1 MSEFRGVYP
10 AIITPMTASGDLNE
24 EAFRVVYEGN
34 VRAGAHGFWVAGGT
48 GESVYLTEAENNRV
62 AEIAADQNGG
72 RVKNIMHV
80 GAATTAQAARQA
92 EHAAKAGVEAI
103 CAVPPFF
110 YGVEDEAIVEYYRV
124 VGNCRR
130 SATLCL
136 QSPPRHRGRYRPGTH
151 GEDSGR
157 RPSAE
162 GTEALFDRVPQR
174 RNAYVEMGLDCF
186 IGSSLLMAPALAV
199 GAVGCIDGPLCIVP
213 ELWVDIWNAHSA
225 GDGEA
230 ALAAQRRATEFV
242 TLSRTIPFPA
252 GFKTLCTA
260 RFASRVCGD
269 PRPPFPPAS
278 EEEKT
283 CHRSRPRGLRAG
295 LIPNRTGSP

>member
-1 MSEFRGVYP
+1 MSDFTGVYP
-10 AIITPMTASGDLNE
+10 AIITPMTAAGDLNE

-48 GESVYLTEAENNRV
+48 GESVYLTEAENNRI
-62 AEIAADQNGG
+62 AEMAADQNGG

-80 GAATTAQAARQA
+80 GAATTTQAARQA

-124 VGNCRR
+124 VG
-130 SATLCL
+130 SAADL
-136 QSPPRHRGRYRPGTH
+136 P
-151 GEDSGR
+151 
-157 RPSAE
+157 
-162 GTEALFDRVPQR
+162 LFAYNLPHATGVDIVPELMAKIQDKVPQLR
-174 RNAYVEMGLDCF
+174 GLKHSSTEFHNVAAYVEMGLDCF

-213 ELWVDIWNAHSA
+213 ELWVDIWNAHRA

-230 ALAAQRRATEFV
+230 ALVAQRRATEFV

-252 GFKTLCTA
+252 GFKTLCEA
-260 RFASRVCGD
+260 RFEIECGD
-269 PRPPFPPAS
+269 PRPPFSSAS
-278 EEEKT
+278 EEQKMGLVAT
-283 CHRSRPRGLRAG
+283 ARSQGWLD
-295 LIPNRTGSP
+295 L

>member
-1 MSEFRGVYP
+1 MSDFTGVYP
-10 AIITPMTASGDLNE
+10 AIITPMTAAGDLNE

-48 GESVYLTEAENNRV
+48 GESVYLTETENNRI

-92 EHAAKAGVEAI
+92 EHAAKTGVEAI

-110 YGVEDEAIVEYYRV
+110 YGVEDDAIVEYYRV
-124 VGNCRR
+124 VGAAADLPLFAYNLPH
-130 SATLCL
+130 ATGVDIDPELMAKI
-136 QSPPRHRGRYRPGTH
+136 Q
-151 GEDSGR
+151 DK
-157 RPSAE
+157 
-162 GTEALFDRVPQR
+162 VPQLR
-174 RNAYVEMGLDCF
+174 GLKHSSSEFHNVAAFVGMGLDCF

-199 GAVGCIDGPLCIVP
+199 GAVGCIDGPLCILP
-213 ELWVDIWNAHSA
+213 ELWVDIWNAHRA
-225 GDGEA
+225 EDGEA

-252 GFKTLCTA
+252 CFKTLCEA
-260 RFASRVCGD
+260 RFGIECGD

-278 EEEKT
+278 EEQKM
-283 CHRSRPRGLRAG
+283 G
-295 LIPNRTGSP
+295 LIANARSQGWLDP

>member
-1 MSEFRGVYP
+1 MSDFTGVYP
-10 AIITPMTASGDLNE
+10 AIITPMTAAGDLNE

-48 GESVYLTEAENNRV
+48 GESVYLTEAENNRI

-92 EHAAKAGVEAI
+92 EHATKVGVEAI

-124 VGNCRR
+124 VG
-130 SATLCL
+130 SAADL
-136 QSPPRHRGRYRPGTH
+136 P
-151 GEDSGR
+151 
-157 RPSAE
+157 
-162 GTEALFDRVPQR
+162 LFAYNLPHATGVDIVPELMAKIQDKVPQLR
-174 RNAYVEMGLDCF
+174 GLKHSSTEFHNVATYVEMGLDCF
-186 IGSSLLMAPALAV
+186 IGSSLLMAPALAI

-213 ELWVDIWNAHSA
+213 ELWVDIWNAHRE

-252 GFKTLCTA
+252 GFKTLCQA
-260 RFASRVCGD
+260 RFEIECGD
-269 PRPPFPPAS
+269 PRPPFSPAS
-278 EEEKT
+278 EEQKMGLVT
-283 CHRSRPRGLRAG
+283 TARSQGWLDP
-295 LIPNRTGSP
+295 

>member
-1 MSEFRGVYP
+1 MSEFTGVYP
-10 AIITPMTASGDLNE
+10 AIVTPMNAAGDLNE

-48 GESVYLTEAENNRV
+48 GESVYLTEAENNRI
-62 AEIAADQNGG
+62 AEIAVDQNGG

-92 EHAAKAGVEAI
+92 EHAAKAGVDAI

-124 VGNCRR
+124 VG
-130 SATLCL
+130 SAADL
-136 QSPPRHRGRYRPGTH
+136 P
-151 GEDSGR
+151 
-157 RPSAE
+157 
-162 GTEALFDRVPQR
+162 LFAYNLPHATGVDIVPELMAKIQDGVPQLR
-174 RNAYVEMGLDCF
+174 GLKHSSSEFHAVAAYVGMGLDCF

-213 ELWVDIWNAHSA
+213 ELWVDIWNAHRA

-230 ALAAQRRATEFV
+230 TLAAQRRATEFV

-252 GFKTLCTA
+252 GFKALCGA
-260 RFASRVCGD
+260 RFGVDCGD

-278 EEEKT
+278 EEQKT
-283 CHRSRPRGLRAG
+283 GLLETAKSQG
-295 LIPNRTGSP
+295 WLDL

>member
-1 MSEFRGVYP
+1 MSEFEGVYP
-10 AIITPMTASGDLNE
+10 AIITPMTSNGGLNE
-24 EAFRVVYEGN
+24 EAFRIVYEGN

-48 GESVYLTEAENNRV
+48 GESVYLTEAENNRIS
-62 AEIAADQNGG
+62 EIAADQNGG

-110 YGVEDEAIVEYYRV
+110 YGVEDYAIVEYYRV
-124 VGNCRR
+124 VGAAADLPLFAYNLPH
-130 SATLCL
+130 ATGVDIVPELMAKI
-136 QSPPRHRGRYRPGTH
+136 QDG
-151 GEDSGR
+151 
-157 RPSAE
+157 
-162 GTEALFDRVPQR
+162 VPQLR
-174 RNAYVEMGLDCF
+174 GLKHSSTEFHNVASYVAMGLDCF

-213 ELWVDIWNAHSA
+213 ELWVDIWNAHGA
-225 GDGEA
+225 GDGKA
-230 ALAAQRRATEFV
+230 AQAAQRRATEFV

-252 GFKTLCTA
+252 CFKTLCEA
-260 RFASRVCGD
+260 RFGVECGD

-278 EEEKT
+278 EEQK
-283 CHRSRPRGLRAG
+283 RV
-295 LIPNRTGSP
+295 LIATAKSQGWLDS

>member
-1 MSEFRGVYP
+1 MSDFRGVYP
-10 AIITPMTASGDLNE
+10 AIVTPMTAVGDLNE

-34 VRAGAHGFWVAGGT
+34 VRAGAHGFWIAGGT
-48 GESVYLTEAENNRV
+48 GESVYLTEAENNRI
-62 AEIAADQNGG
+62 AEIAADQNDG

-124 VGNCRR
+124 VGNAADLPLFAYNLPH
-130 SATLCL
+130 ATGVDIIPDLMAKI
-136 QSPPRHRGRYRPGTH
+136 Q
-151 GEDSGR
+151 DK
-157 RPSAE
+157 
-162 GTEALFDRVPQR
+162 VPQLR
-174 RNAYVEMGLDCF
+174 GLKHSSTEFHNVATYVEMGLDCF
-186 IGSSLLMAPALAV
+186 IGSSLLMAPALAI

-213 ELWVDIWNAHSA
+213 ELWVDIWNAHCA

-230 ALAAQRRATEFV
+230 ALTAQRRATEFV

-252 GFKTLCTA
+252 GFKTLCAA
-260 RFASRVCGD
+260 RYGVDCGD

-278 EEEKT
+278 EGQKT
-283 CHRSRPRGLRAG
+283 G
-295 LIPNRTGSP
+295 LIAAAKSQGWLDS

>member
-1 MSEFRGVYP
+1 MSDFTGVYP
-10 AIITPMTASGDLNE
+10 AIITPMTAAGDLNE

-48 GESVYLTEAENNRV
+48 GESVYLTEAENNRI

-92 EHAAKAGVEAI
+92 EHAARAGVEAI

-124 VGNCRR
+124 VGNAADLPLFAYNLPH
-130 SATLCL
+130 ATGVDIVPELMAKI
-136 QSPPRHRGRYRPGTH
+136 Q
-151 GEDSGR
+151 DK
-157 RPSAE
+157 
-162 GTEALFDRVPQR
+162 VPQLR
-174 RNAYVEMGLDCF
+174 GLKHSSTEFHNVAAYVEMGLDCF

-213 ELWVDIWNAHSA
+213 ELWVDIWNAHRA

-230 ALAAQRRATEFV
+230 ALVAQRRATEFV

-252 GFKTLCTA
+252 GFKTLCEA
-260 RFASRVCGD
+260 RFEVECGD
-269 PRPPFPPAS
+269 PRPPFSSAS
-278 EEEKT
+278 EEQKM
-283 CHRSRPRGLRAG
+283 GLVATAKSQG
-295 LIPNRTGSP
+295 WLDP